1 MKTLPTYRQIT
12 VILDEDD
19 DDNSFLET
27 KTFPLKHAAA
37 IELFAREFALKAT
50 ATRIAAIESFVFCAS
65 GGLERS
71 DTNLV
76 GNEMQARFPA
86 PEGSTLI
93 ATSGE
98 CGTSTHWHLSQDG
111 GTLTLTTAPSG
122 YFRELRTVE
131 MAPAQSEELLQTLAS
146 PYLKGNEGNPV
157 KFPRTINWDARRL
170 QVSHKAVAEFA
181 DKLGVD
187 LATKPPTA
195 NGWAVVERGALAD
208 TSVSGLA
215 YPGLK
220 ANFVQLC
227 VSSAFRPGIQDDLTL
242 PREGLP
248 ANGEIGLL
256 GIADL
261 GEERNALTKRILKN
275 EAEPFITHFRRV
287 DRGSQALAIEQA
299 YAGSAWHATLFTEV
313 MGVVVVKAASLGNK
327 ELLTERMLAV
337 ADQLLSLHVP
347 VAA

>member
-12 VILDEDD
+12 VILDEDE

-37 IELFAREFALKAT
+37 IDLFAKKFSIQAT
-50 ATRIAAIESFVFCAS
+50 DWHMRAINSFVFSAS
-65 GGLERS
+65 GGWVSS
-71 DTNLV
+71 DTNLFAK
-76 GNEMQARFPA
+76 ERHLRFP
-86 PEGSTLI
+86 PPGNSTLI

-98 CGTSTHWHLSQDG
+98 YGDTHWHLSRDG
-111 GTLTLTTAPSG
+111 ASLTQITATRLRHVELT
-122 YFRELRTVE
+122 
-131 MAPAQSEELLQTLAS
+131 PAQTTELLQTLVD
-146 PYLKGNEGNPV
+146 PHLEGNSANPGRDFDGSSKYCFHV
-157 KFPRTINWDARRL
+157 D
-170 QVSHKAVAEFA
+170 HKGIGDIAYE
-181 DKLGVD
+181 LGVD
-187 LATKPPTA
+187 LKTMPPTE
-195 NGWAVVERGALAD
+195 NGWAVVERGALANEMVGG
-208 TSVSGLA
+208 SF

-220 ANFVQLC
+220 AKFVQLC
-227 VSSAFRPGIQDDLTL
+227 VSSAFRPGIQDDLTVA
-242 PREGLP
+242 REGLP

-327 ELLTERMLAV
+327 ELLTKRMLAV

>member
-12 VILDEDD
+12 VILDEDE

-37 IELFAREFALKAT
+37 IDLFAREFALKAT

-227 VSSAFRPGIQDDLTL
+227 VSSSFRPGIQDDLTL
-242 PREGLP
+242 ARAGLP
-248 ANGEIGLL
+248 ANGEVGLL

-287 DRGSQALAIEQA
+287 DRGSQALAIEQ
-299 YAGSAWHATLFTEV
+299 GDTGLAWHATLFTEV
-313 MGVVVVKAASLGNK
+313 MGIVVVKAASLGNK
-327 ELLTERMLAV
+327 ELLTKRMLAV